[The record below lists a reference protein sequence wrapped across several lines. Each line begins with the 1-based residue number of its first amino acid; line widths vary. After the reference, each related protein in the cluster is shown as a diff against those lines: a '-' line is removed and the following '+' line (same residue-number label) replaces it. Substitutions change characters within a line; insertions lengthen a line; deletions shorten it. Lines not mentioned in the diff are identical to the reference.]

1 MVLIDK
7 VTVLTLIRMNNLRW
21 RWEETEDITSSYRI
35 NTIHRNA
42 DDLFIERE
50 KKYSNEKR
58 RKFSLVLVKEFE
70 IERRKWRVV

>member
-1 MVLIDK
+1 
-7 VTVLTLIRMNNLRW
+7 MNNLRW

>member
-1 MVLIDK
+1 
-7 VTVLTLIRMNNLRW
+7 MNNLRW
-21 RWEETEDITSSYRI
+21 RWEETEDITSSYRN